1 MYCLRCGR
9 EKPEKQVFCDACLD
23 DMSRHPVKPDA
34 TVYIPTRKPN
44 DSGKKHARH
53 TKRKISPEE
62 MILILKKR
70 IKRLWI
76 AVLILVLLLGI
87 CGAGIYFA
95 WHHNPDLII
104 GQNYHTI
111 DQAGTSDTTAIAG
124 STGG

>member
-1 MYCLRCGR
+1 
-9 EKPEKQVFCDACLD
+9 
-23 DMSRHPVKPDA
+23 MSRHPVKPDA

-44 DSGKKHARH
+44 DSGKKHASR